1 MRASCGGTLRPE
13 RKRGR
18 ASDTP
23 ATQRQ
28 RVVNIG
34 KSRIAWVSTVRT
46 EAECR

>member
-1 MRASCGGTLRPE
+1 MRASCGGTLRPP

-23 ATQRQ
+23 LTQRQ

-34 KSRIAWVSTVRT
+34 ESSTAWVSTSRA

>member
-1 MRASCGGTLRPE
+1 MRKSCGGTFLPL

-34 KSRIAWVSTVRT
+34 ESSIAWMSTSRT
-46 EAECR
+46 LFEWR